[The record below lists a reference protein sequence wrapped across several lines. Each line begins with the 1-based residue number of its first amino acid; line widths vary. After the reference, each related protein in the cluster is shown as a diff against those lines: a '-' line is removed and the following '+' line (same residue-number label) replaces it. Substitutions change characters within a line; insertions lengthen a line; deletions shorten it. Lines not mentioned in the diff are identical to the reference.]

1 MKLLPFLVC
10 SSFAAN
16 GPESCNQCEAIY
28 IEGVGVVAGSIDCFK
43 GSTVEFQLVVLMQ
56 KSSRENKNQKF
67 KKNIIRFKSN
77 FILKKKPK
85 KCNFSKKV

>member
-43 GSTVEFQLVVLMQ
+43 GSTVEFH
-56 KSSRENKNQKF
+56 KNQKF
-67 KKNIIRFKSN
+67 KKKHNS
-77 FILKKKPK
+77 L
-85 KCNFSKKV
+85 